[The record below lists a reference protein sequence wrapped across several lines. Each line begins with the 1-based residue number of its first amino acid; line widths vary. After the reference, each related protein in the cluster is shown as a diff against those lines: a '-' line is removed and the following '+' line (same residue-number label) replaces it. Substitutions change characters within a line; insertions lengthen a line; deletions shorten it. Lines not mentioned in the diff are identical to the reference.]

1 MCRVQTIST
10 YSLGT
15 LAISVFDLGLKEA
28 CLTILFF
35 NLLATIPVAYFA
47 VFGPR
52 LGLRQMTITRFS
64 FGYYCEHSCP

>member
-1 MCRVQTIST
+1 MCI
-10 YSLGT
+10 
-15 LAISVFDLGLKEA
+15 GLKEC

-35 NLLATIPVAYFA
+35 NLLSTIPVAYFT

-64 FGYYCEHSCP
+64 FGYYGERALLTELYLISEKPAC